1 MGGAGEISKSE
12 EFAASFEQDSIGFA
26 RSSRLVACFL
36 IPMPSTRSI
45 EVLATAAD
53 LFHAAAEEFVRL
65 ARTAIGAQGR
75 FTVALSGGST
85 PKALYSLLAS
95 NYADFV
101 WNRVFLFFGDERHVP
116 PTDTDSNYRMVEE
129 SLLAKIAIPAENV
142 FRVAAENPDAA
153 AAAADYE
160 AQLRRFFEIKSGEFP
175 RFDLIL
181 LGMGPDGHT
190 ASLFPDSAA
199 LDEQSRLVVANWVAK
214 FNTHRI
220 TFTFPVLNR
229 AAEVMFMVSGGDK
242 GDMLHQVLEGKNTP
256 PLPSQRV
263 QPSDGRL
270 LWMLDEA
277 AAAKL
282 TR

>member
-1 MGGAGEISKSE
+1 
-12 EFAASFEQDSIGFA
+12 
-26 RSSRLVACFL
+26 
-36 IPMPSTRSI
+36 MPSTRSI

-53 LFHAAAEEFVRL
+53 LFHAAAEEFVHA
-65 ARTAIGAQGR
+65 ARAAIGAQGR
-75 FTVALSGGST
+75 FTAALSGGST

-95 NYADFV
+95 NYSAFA

-116 PTDTDSNYRMVEE
+116 PTDPESNYRMVRE

-142 FRVAAENPDAA
+142 FRVPAENPDAA
-153 AAAADYE
+153 AAASDYE
-160 AQLRRFFEIKSGEFP
+160 AQLRRFFELRSGDQRSGDRPGEFP

-181 LGMGPDGHT
+181 LGLGPDGHT
-190 ASLFPDSAA
+190 ASLFPDSPA

-229 AAEVMFMVSGGDK
+229 AAEVMFLASGADKADMV
-242 GDMLHQVLEGKNTP
+242 HQVLEGTNTP

-263 QPSDGRL
+263 EPSDGKL

>member
-1 MGGAGEISKSE
+1 
-12 EFAASFEQDSIGFA
+12 
-26 RSSRLVACFL
+26 
-36 IPMPSTRSI
+36 MPSTRSI
-45 EVLATAAD
+45 EVLASAVD
-53 LFHAAAEEFVRL
+53 LYHAAAEEFVSVGR
-65 ARTAIGAQGR
+65 AAIGAQGR

-95 NYADFV
+95 NYANFA
-101 WNRVFLFFGDERHVP
+101 WNRIFLFFGDERHVP
-116 PTDTDSNYRMVEE
+116 PTDPESNYRMVQE
-129 SLLAKIAIPAENV
+129 SLLSKITIPAENV
-142 FRVAAENPDAA
+142 FRVPAENPDAA
-153 AAAADYE
+153 AAASDYE
-160 AQLRRFFEIKSGEFP
+160 GQIRRFFEIKAGIRKEDFP

-229 AAEVMFMVSGGDK
+229 AAEVMFLASGPDK
-242 GDMLHQVLEGKNTP
+242 ADMLHQVLETKITP

-263 QPSDGRL
+263 EPTDGKL

>member
-1 MGGAGEISKSE
+1 
-12 EFAASFEQDSIGFA
+12 
-26 RSSRLVACFL
+26 
-36 IPMPSTRSI
+36 MPSARSI
-45 EVLATAAD
+45 EVLANAVD
-53 LFHAAAEEFVRL
+53 LYHAAAEEFVSVGR
-65 ARTAIGAQGR
+65 AAIGGQGR

-95 NYADFV
+95 NYANFA
-101 WNRVFLFFGDERHVP
+101 WNRIFLFFGDERHVP
-116 PTDTDSNYRMVEE
+116 PTDPESNYRMVQE
-129 SLLAKIAIPAENV
+129 SLLSKITIPAENV
-142 FRVAAENPDAA
+142 FRVLAENPDAA

-160 AQLRRFFEIKSGEFP
+160 AQIRRFFEIKSGEFP

-181 LGMGPDGHT
+181 LGVGPDGHT
-190 ASLFPDSAA
+190 ASLFPDSEA
-199 LDEQSRLVVANWVAK
+199 LNEQSRLVVANWVAK

-229 AAEVMFMVSGGDK
+229 AAEVMFLASGPDK
-242 GDMLHQVLEGKNTP
+242 ADMLHQVLETKITP

-263 QPSDGRL
+263 EPTDGKL

>member
-1 MGGAGEISKSE
+1 
-12 EFAASFEQDSIGFA
+12 
-26 RSSRLVACFL
+26 
-36 IPMPSTRSI
+36 MPSTRII
-45 EVLATAAD
+45 EVVATAAD
-53 LFHAAAEEFVRL
+53 LFHAAAEEFIGV
-65 ARTAIGAQGR
+65 ARAAIGAQGR

-85 PKALYSLLAS
+85 PKALYSLLAAS
-95 NYADFV
+95 YADFA

-116 PTDTDSNYRMVEE
+116 PTDPESNYRMVEE
-129 SLLAKIAIPAENV
+129 SLLTKIKPAIPAENV
-142 FRVAAENPDAA
+142 FRVPAENPDAA
-153 AAAADYE
+153 AAASDYE
-160 AQLRRFFEIKSGEFP
+160 AQLRRFFELQPGEFP

-181 LGMGPDGHT
+181 LGVGPDGHT
-190 ASLFPDSAA
+190 ASLFPDSPA

-229 AAEVMFMVSGGDK
+229 AAEVMFMASGAEK
-242 GDMLHQVLEGKNTP
+242 ADMLRQVLEGKNIP

-263 QPSDGRL
+263 QPSDGKL
-270 LWMLDEA
+270 LWLLDEA

>member
-1 MGGAGEISKSE
+1 
-12 EFAASFEQDSIGFA
+12 
-26 RSSRLVACFL
+26 
-36 IPMPSTRSI
+36 MPSTRTI

-53 LFHAAAEEFVRL
+53 LFHTAAEEFVRA
-65 ARTAIGAQGR
+65 ARAAIGAQGR

-85 PKALYSLLAS
+85 PKGLYSLLAA
-95 NYADFV
+95 NYADFA
-101 WNRVFLFFGDERHVP
+101 WSRVFLFFGDERHVP
-116 PTDTDSNYRMVEE
+116 PTDPDSNYRMVHE
-129 SLLAKIAIPAENV
+129 SLLTKIAIPAENV
-142 FRVAAENPDAA
+142 FRVPAENPDAA

-160 AQLRRFFEIKSGEFP
+160 AQIRRFFELRPEIRPGEFP

-181 LGMGPDGHT
+181 LGLGPDGHT

-220 TFTFPVLNR
+220 TLTFPVLNR
-229 AAEVMFMVSGGDK
+229 AAEVMFMASGADK
-242 GDMLHQVLEGKNTP
+242 AEILHQVLGGKSIP

-263 QPSDGRL
+263 QPSDGNL

>member
-1 MGGAGEISKSE
+1 
-12 EFAASFEQDSIGFA
+12 
-26 RSSRLVACFL
+26 
-36 IPMPSTRSI
+36 MPPARSI
-45 EVLATAAD
+45 EVVATAAD
-53 LFHAAAEEFVRL
+53 LFHAAAEEFIRVGR
-65 ARTAIGAQGR
+65 AAIGAQGR

-85 PKALYSLLAS
+85 PKALYSLLAA
-95 NYADFV
+95 NYASFA
-101 WNRVFLFFGDERHVP
+101 WNRIFLFFGDERHVP
-116 PTDTDSNYRMVEE
+116 PTDPESNYRMVNEA
-129 SLLAKIAIPAENV
+129 LLTKIAIPAENV
-142 FRVAAENPDAA
+142 FRVPAENLDAA

-160 AQLRRFFEIKSGEFP
+160 SQLRRFFELRPGVRPDRPGDQALEFP

-199 LDEQSRLVVANWVAK
+199 LEEQSRLVVANWVAK

-220 TFTFPVLNR
+220 TFTFPVLNG
-229 AAEVMFMVSGGDK
+229 AAEVMFMASGADK
-242 GDMLHQVLEGKNTP
+242 ADMLHQVLEGKNTP

-263 QPSDGRL
+263 QPTDGKL

-277 AAAKL
+277 AAARL

>member
-1 MGGAGEISKSE
+1 
-12 EFAASFEQDSIGFA
+12 
-26 RSSRLVACFL
+26 
-36 IPMPSTRSI
+36 MPSTRSI
-45 EVLATAAD
+45 EVLASAAD
-53 LFHAAAEEFVRL
+53 LFHDAAEEFVR
-65 ARTAIGAQGR
+65 AGRSAIGAQGR

-85 PKALYSLLAS
+85 PKALYSLLAAS
-95 NYADFV
+95 YANFA

-116 PTDTDSNYRMVEE
+116 PTDPESNYRMVQE
-129 SLLAKIAIPAENV
+129 SLLSKITIPAENV
-142 FRVAAENPDAA
+142 FRVRAENPDAGA
-153 AAAADYE
+153 AASDYE
-160 AQLRRFFEIKSGEFP
+160 AQLRRVFELKSGEFP

-229 AAEVMFMVSGGDK
+229 AAEVMFMASGADK
-242 GDMLHQVLEGKNTP
+242 ADMLHQVLEGKNTP

-263 QPSDGRL
+263 QPTDGKL
-270 LWMLDEA
+270 LWLLDEP

>member
-1 MGGAGEISKSE
+1 
-12 EFAASFEQDSIGFA
+12 
-26 RSSRLVACFL
+26 
-36 IPMPSTRSI
+36 MPATRSI

-53 LFHAAAEEFVRL
+53 LFHAAAEEFVGL

-75 FTVALSGGST
+75 FTVALSGCST
-85 PKALYSLLAS
+85 PKALYALLAS

-116 PTDTDSNYRMVEE
+116 PTDPDSNYRMVQE
-129 SLLAKIAIPAENV
+129 SLLTKIAIPAENV

-160 AQLRRFFEIKSGEFP
+160 TQLRRFFELHLESQPGEFP
-175 RFDLIL
+175 RFDLSL
-181 LGMGPDGHT
+181 RGMGPDGHT
-190 ASLFPDSAA
+190 ASLFPDSPA

-229 AAEVMFMVSGGDK
+229 AAEVMFLASGADK
-242 GDMLHQVLEGKNTP
+242 ADMLRQVLEGKNAPT
-256 PLPSQRV
+256 LPSQRV
-263 QPSDGRL
+263 QPSDGKL

>member
-1 MGGAGEISKSE
+1 
-12 EFAASFEQDSIGFA
+12 
-26 RSSRLVACFL
+26 
-36 IPMPSTRSI
+36 MPSTRSI
-45 EVLATAAD
+45 EVLATATD
-53 LFHAAAEEFVRL
+53 LFHAAAEEFVRV
-65 ARTAIGAQGR
+65 ARSAIGAQGR
-75 FTVALSGGST
+75 FAVALSGGST
-85 PKALYSLLAS
+85 PKALYSLLAA
-95 NYADFV
+95 NYADFA

-116 PTDTDSNYRMVEE
+116 PTDPESNYRMVQE
-129 SLLAKIAIPAENV
+129 SLLTKIGIPSENV
-142 FRVAAENPDAA
+142 FRVPAENPDAA

-160 AQLRRFFEIKSGEFP
+160 AQLRRFFELNSGNRQGVQPSEFP

-190 ASLFPDSAA
+190 ASLFPDTEA
-199 LDEQSRLVVANWVAK
+199 LNEQSRLVVANWVAK

-229 AAEVMFMVSGGDK
+229 AAEVMFLASGADK
-242 GDMLHQVLEGKNTP
+242 AEMLHQVLETKITP

-263 QPSDGRL
+263 EPSDGKL